1 MRKLKFK
8 IKQLLKMFSQH
19 VLFPLVYKLN
29 SFKPVHKNKIILA
42 DAHHEKCP
50 QHMKQVRDAL
60 FNSGFDVQEYFFDLR
75 KLSVFS
81 GMKKMLDFMRLYA
94 VSGCVIICNNFLP
107 VAACKKRKETRVI
120 QLWHGCGAFK
130 KFGYDAFDDIPKGY
144 RGNVYKNYDLVTVSG
159 EYCVS
164 FFQSAMRLG
173 KGIVKPLGCCMTD
186 RLFDREYLNLCKTK
200 FKQIHP
206 DAEGKRIVLW
216 APTFRGNAGDAYV
229 VGEQYI
235 DRLADLYKNELYIIK
250 SLHPMSEGGTRRS
263 REDTLRPKEEG
274 GTGVLRTPSAEQTPQ
289 DRQRSWEDTLLP
301 SMSSSELLVCA
312 DVLITDY
319 SSIFF
324 EYLLLDRPI
333 VFFVPDY
340 EDYARDRGF
349 YLDFDSLP
357 GFIVKNNNID
367 EAVRIL
373 YNVAGGNEKETSATN
388 ESQMRAFRQKF
399 REQYM
404 SACDGHVTERIVKEI
419 SR

>member
-1 MRKLKFK
+1 MRNLKFK
-8 IKQLLKMFSQH
+8 IKQLLKMLSQH
-19 VLFPLVYKLN
+19 VLFPLAYNLN
-29 SFKPVHKNKIILA
+29 RFKPVNKNKIILA

-50 QHMKQVRDAL
+50 LYMRQVRDAL
-60 FNSGFDVQEYFFDLR
+60 FHLGYDIEECFFDLR
-75 KLSVFS
+75 KISAFS
-81 GMKKMLDFMRLYA
+81 GMKKMLGFMKLYA

-107 VAACKKRKETRVI
+107 VSACKKRKETRVI

-159 EYCVS
+159 EYCVP
-164 FFQSAMRLG
+164 FFESAMRLG
-173 KGIVKPLGCCMTD
+173 KEIVKPLGCCITD
-186 RLFDREYLNLCKTK
+186 RLFDREYLGLCREK
-200 FKQIHP
+200 FKHIHP
-206 DAEGKRIVLW
+206 EAEGKRVVLW
-216 APTFRGNAGDAYV
+216 APTFRGNAGDANV

-235 DRLADLYKNELYIIK
+235 DKLADMYKNELYVIK
-250 SLHPMSEGGTRRS
+250 SVHPMSEGGT
-263 REDTLRPKEEG
+263 
-274 GTGVLRTPSAEQTPQ
+274 
-289 DRQRSWEDTLLP
+289 QRSWEDTLRPKGGRRSPAKPEDTLRP
-301 SMSSSELLVCA
+301 YMSSSELLVCA

-333 VFFVPDY
+333 VFFAPDY

-357 GFIVKNNNID
+357 GHIVKNNNID

-373 YNVAGGNEKETSATN
+373 YNIVGGNGTKMNDTN
-388 ESQMRAFRQKF
+388 ESQMSVLRQKF
-399 REQYM
+399 RERYM

>member
-8 IKQLLKMFSQH
+8 IKQLLKMFFQH
-19 VLFPLVYKLN
+19 VLFPLVYRLN

-60 FNSGFDVQEYFFDLR
+60 SNSGFDVQEFLFDLR

-81 GMKKMLDFMRLYA
+81 GMKKMLGFMKLYA

-130 KFGYDAFDDIPKGY
+130 KFGYEFDDIPKGY

-173 KGIVKPLGCCMTD
+173 KEIVKPLGCCMTD
-186 RLFDREYLNLCKTK
+186 RLFDREYLNLCRTK
-200 FKQIHP
+200 FKHIHP

-250 SLHPMSEGGTRRS
+250 SLHPMSEGCLAS
-263 REDTLRPKEEG
+263 F
-274 GTGVLRTPSAEQTPQ
+274 
-289 DRQRSWEDTLLP
+289 
-301 SMSSSELLVCA
+301 MSSSELLVCA

-357 GFIVKNNNID
+357 GHIVKNNNID

-373 YNVAGGNEKETSATN
+373 YNAIGGDKQEKDAAN
-388 ESQMRAFRQKF
+388 ESQMRVLRQKF

-404 SACDGHVTERIVKEI
+404 SACDGHATERIVKEI

>member
-8 IKQLLKMFSQH
+8 IKQLLKMLSQH
-19 VLFPLVYKLN
+19 VLFPLVYNLN
-29 SFKPVHKNKIILA
+29 RFKPVNKNKIILA

-50 QHMKQVRDAL
+50 QYMKQVRDAL
-60 FNSGFDVQEYFFDLR
+60 FNLGFDIEECFFDL
-75 KLSVFS
+75 KKISAFS
-81 GMKKMLDFMRLYA
+81 GMKKMLGFMRLYA

-159 EYCVS
+159 EYCVP

-173 KGIVKPLGCCMTD
+173 KGIVKPLGCCITD
-186 RLFDREYLNLCKTK
+186 RLYDREYLGLCRAK
-200 FKQIHP
+200 FKHIHP
-206 DAEGKRIVLW
+206 DAEGKRVVLW
-216 APTFRGNAGDAYV
+216 APSFRGNAGAANV
-229 VGEQYI
+229 AGEQYI
-235 DRLADLYKNELYIIK
+235 DRLAHMYKNELYVIK
-250 SLHPMSEGGTRRS
+250 SVHPLSEGGTRQS
-263 REDTLRPKEEG
+263 REDTLRPKGGGMPCDQKEEG
-274 GTGVLRTPSAEQTPQ
+274 GTREAGRIPSTPY
-289 DRQRSWEDTLLP
+289 
-301 SMSSSELLVCA
+301 MSSSELLVCA

-333 VFFVPDY
+333 VFFAPDY
-340 EDYARDRGF
+340 EAYARDRGF

-357 GFIVKNNNID
+357 GHIVKNNNID

-373 YNVAGGNEKETSATN
+373 YNVVGGDGKETSAAN
-388 ESQMRAFRQKF
+388 ESQMSVLRQKF

>member
-19 VLFPLVYKLN
+19 VLFPLVYRLN

-60 FNSGFDVQEYFFDLR
+60 FNSGFDVQEFFFDLR

-81 GMKKMLDFMRLYA
+81 GMKKMLGFMKLYA

-130 KFGYDAFDDIPKGY
+130 KFGYDASDDIPKGY
-144 RGNVYKNYDLVTVSG
+144 KGNVYKNYDLVTVSG
-159 EYCVS
+159 EYCVP

-173 KGIVKPLGCCMTD
+173 KGTVKPLGCCMTD

-206 DAEGKRIVLW
+206 DAEGKRVVLW

-250 SLHPMSEGGTRRS
+250 SLHPMSEGCLAS
-263 REDTLRPKEEG
+263 F
-274 GTGVLRTPSAEQTPQ
+274 
-289 DRQRSWEDTLLP
+289 
-301 SMSSSELLVCA
+301 MSSSELLVCA

-388 ESQMRAFRQKF
+388 ESQMSAFRQKF

>member
-1 MRKLKFK
+1 MRNLKFK

-19 VLFPLVYKLN
+19 VLFPLVYNLN
-29 SFKPVHKNKIILA
+29 RFKSVNKNKIILA

-50 QHMKQVRDAL
+50 QYMRQVRAAL
-60 FNSGFDVQEYFFDLR
+60 FHLGFDIEECFFDLR
-75 KLSVFS
+75 KISAFS
-81 GMKKMLDFMRLYA
+81 GMKKMLGFMRLYA

-130 KFGYDAFDDIPKGY
+130 KFGYDALDDIPKGY

-159 EYCVS
+159 EYCVP
-164 FFQSAMRLG
+164 FFESAMRLG
-173 KGIVKPLGCCMTD
+173 KGIAKPLGCCITD
-186 RLFDREYLNLCKTK
+186 RLFDREYLGLCREK
-200 FKQIHP
+200 FKHIHS
-206 DAEGKRIVLW
+206 DAEGKRVVLW
-216 APTFRGNAGDAYV
+216 APTFRGNAGDANV

-235 DRLADLYKNELYIIK
+235 DRLADMYKNELYVIK
-250 SLHPMSEGGTRRS
+250 SLHPMSEGGTREAGGMPCDQMS
-263 REDTLRPKEEG
+263 RRDPAK
-274 GTGVLRTPSAEQTPQ
+274 P
-289 DRQRSWEDTLLP
+289 EDTLLLY
-301 SMSSSELLVCA
+301 MSSSELLVCA

-333 VFFVPDY
+333 VFFAPDY
-340 EDYARDRGF
+340 EVYARDRGF
-349 YLDFDSLP
+349 YLDYDSLP
-357 GFIVKNNNID
+357 GHIVKNNNID

-373 YNVAGGNEKETSATN
+373 YNAVREDGTGMNVTN
-388 ESQMRAFRQKF
+388 ESQMSVLRQKF

-404 SACDGHVTERIVKEI
+404 SACDGHVAERIVKEI

>member
-19 VLFPLVYKLN
+19 VLFPLVYRLN

-60 FNSGFDVQEYFFDLR
+60 SNSGFDVQEFLFDLR

-81 GMKKMLDFMRLYA
+81 GMKKMLGFMKLYA

-173 KGIVKPLGCCMTD
+173 KEIVKPLGCCMTD
-186 RLFDREYLNLCKTK
+186 RLFDREYLNLCRTK
-200 FKQIHP
+200 FKHIHP

-250 SLHPMSEGGTRRS
+250 SLHPMSEGCLAS
-263 REDTLRPKEEG
+263 F
-274 GTGVLRTPSAEQTPQ
+274 
-289 DRQRSWEDTLLP
+289 
-301 SMSSSELLVCA
+301 MSSSELLVCA

-357 GFIVKNNNID
+357 GHIVKNNNID

-373 YNVAGGNEKETSATN
+373 YNAIGGDKQEKDAAN
-388 ESQMRAFRQKF
+388 ESQMRVLRQKF

-404 SACDGHVTERIVKEI
+404 SACDGHATERIVKEI

>member
-8 IKQLLKMFSQH
+8 IKQLLKMFFQH
-19 VLFPLVYKLN
+19 VLFPLVYRLN

-60 FNSGFDVQEYFFDLR
+60 SNSGFDVQEFLFDLR

-81 GMKKMLDFMRLYA
+81 GMKKMLGFMKLYA

-173 KGIVKPLGCCMTD
+173 KEIVRPLGCCMTD
-186 RLFDREYLNLCKTK
+186 RLFDREYLNLCRTK
-200 FKQIHP
+200 FKHIHP

-250 SLHPMSEGGTRRS
+250 SLHPMSEGCLAS
-263 REDTLRPKEEG
+263 F
-274 GTGVLRTPSAEQTPQ
+274 
-289 DRQRSWEDTLLP
+289 
-301 SMSSSELLVCA
+301 MSSSELLVCA

-357 GFIVKNNNID
+357 GHIVKNNNID

-373 YNVAGGNEKETSATN
+373 YNAIGGDKQEKDAAN
-388 ESQMRAFRQKF
+388 ESQMRVLRQKF

-404 SACDGHVTERIVKEI
+404 SACDGHATERIVKEI

>member
-8 IKQLLKMFSQH
+8 IKQLLKMFFQH
-19 VLFPLVYKLN
+19 VLFPLVYRLN

-60 FNSGFDVQEYFFDLR
+60 SNSGFDVQEFLFDLR

-81 GMKKMLDFMRLYA
+81 GMKKMLGFMKLYA

-159 EYCVS
+159 GYCVS

-173 KGIVKPLGCCMTD
+173 KEIVKPLGCCMTD
-186 RLFDREYLNLCKTK
+186 RLFDREYLNLCRTK
-200 FKQIHP
+200 FKHIHP

-250 SLHPMSEGGTRRS
+250 SLHPMSEGCLAS
-263 REDTLRPKEEG
+263 F
-274 GTGVLRTPSAEQTPQ
+274 
-289 DRQRSWEDTLLP
+289 
-301 SMSSSELLVCA
+301 MSSSELLVCA

-357 GFIVKNNNID
+357 GHIVKNNNID

-373 YNVAGGNEKETSATN
+373 YNAIGGDKQEKDAAN
-388 ESQMRAFRQKF
+388 ESQMRVLRQKF

-404 SACDGHVTERIVKEI
+404 SACDGHATERIVKEI

>member
-8 IKQLLKMFSQH
+8 IKQLLKMFFQH
-19 VLFPLVYKLN
+19 VLFPLVYRLN

-60 FNSGFDVQEYFFDLR
+60 SNSGFDVQEFLFDLR

-81 GMKKMLDFMRLYA
+81 GMKKMLGFMKLYA

-173 KGIVKPLGCCMTD
+173 KEIVKPLGCCMTD
-186 RLFDREYLNLCKTK
+186 RLFDREYLNLCRTK
-200 FKQIHP
+200 FKHIHP

-250 SLHPMSEGGTRRS
+250 SLHPMSEGCLAS
-263 REDTLRPKEEG
+263 F
-274 GTGVLRTPSAEQTPQ
+274 
-289 DRQRSWEDTLLP
+289 
-301 SMSSSELLVCA
+301 MSSSELLVCA

-357 GFIVKNNNID
+357 GHIVKNNNID

>member
-1 MRKLKFK
+1 MQKLKFK

-60 FNSGFDVQEYFFDLR
+60 FNSGFDVQEFFFDLR
-75 KLSVFS
+75 KISVCS
-81 GMKKMLDFMRLYA
+81 GMKKMLEFMRLYA

-164 FFQSAMRLG
+164 FFKSAMRLG

-186 RLFDREYLNLCKTK
+186 RLFDREYLNLCRTK
-200 FKQIHP
+200 FKHIHP
-206 DAEGKRIVLW
+206 DAEGKRVVLW
-216 APTFRGNAGDAYV
+216 TPTFRGNAGDAYV

-235 DRLADLYKNELYIIK
+235 DRLANLYKNELYIIK
-250 SLHPMSEGGTRRS
+250 SLHPMSEGGNRRS
-263 REDTLRPKEEG
+263 REDTL
-274 GTGVLRTPSAEQTPQ
+274 
-289 DRQRSWEDTLLP
+289 LP
-301 SMSSSELLVCA
+301 FMSSSELLVCA

-367 EAVRIL
+367 EAVSIL
-373 YNVAGGNEKETSATN
+373 YNVAGRDEKETSATN
-388 ESQMRAFRQKF
+388 ESQMSALRQKF
-399 REQYM
+399 RERYM

>member
-1 MRKLKFK
+1 MRNLKFK
-8 IKQLLKMFSQH
+8 IKQLLKMLSQH
-19 VLFPLVYKLN
+19 VLFPLVYN
-29 SFKPVHKNKIILA
+29 VNRFKPVNKKKIIFA
-42 DAHHEKCP
+42 DAHHENCP
-50 QHMKQVRDAL
+50 QYMRQVRDAL
-60 FNSGFDVQEYFFDLR
+60 FHLGYDIEECFFDLR
-75 KLSVFS
+75 KISVFS
-81 GMKKMLDFMRLYA
+81 GMKKMLEFMRLYA

-159 EYCVS
+159 EYCVP
-164 FFQSAMRLG
+164 FFESAMRLG
-173 KGIVKPLGCCMTD
+173 KGIVKPFGCCITD
-186 RLFDREYLNLCKTK
+186 RLFDREYLNLCREK
-200 FKQIHP
+200 FKHIHP
-206 DAEGKRIVLW
+206 EAEGKRVVLW
-216 APTFRGNAGDAYV
+216 APTFRGNAGDANV

-235 DRLADLYKNELYIIK
+235 DRLANMYKNELYVIK
-250 SLHPMSEGGTRRS
+250 SVHPMSEGGTLRS
-263 REDTLRPKEEG
+263 REDTLRPKG
-274 GTGVLRTPSAEQTPQ
+274 GRRDPAKP
-289 DRQRSWEDTLLP
+289 EDTLLP
-301 SMSSSELLVCA
+301 YMSSSELLVCA

-333 VFFVPDY
+333 VFFAPDY

-357 GFIVKNNNID
+357 GHIVKNNNID

-373 YNVAGGNEKETSATN
+373 YNIVGENGTKTSATN
-388 ESQMRAFRQKF
+388 ENQMGVLRQKF

>member
-8 IKQLLKMFSQH
+8 IKQLLKMFFQH
-19 VLFPLVYKLN
+19 VLFPLVYRLN

-60 FNSGFDVQEYFFDLR
+60 SNSGFDVQEFLFDLR

-81 GMKKMLDFMRLYA
+81 GMKKMLGFMKLYA
-94 VSGCVIICNNFLP
+94 VGGCVIICNNFLP

-173 KGIVKPLGCCMTD
+173 KEIVKPLGCCMTD
-186 RLFDREYLNLCKTK
+186 RLFDREYLNLCRTK
-200 FKQIHP
+200 FKHIHP

-250 SLHPMSEGGTRRS
+250 SLHPMSEGCLAS
-263 REDTLRPKEEG
+263 F
-274 GTGVLRTPSAEQTPQ
+274 
-289 DRQRSWEDTLLP
+289 
-301 SMSSSELLVCA
+301 MSSSELLVCA

-357 GFIVKNNNID
+357 GHIVKNNNID

-373 YNVAGGNEKETSATN
+373 YNAIGGDKQEKDAAN
-388 ESQMRAFRQKF
+388 ESQMRVLRQKF

-404 SACDGHVTERIVKEI
+404 SACDGHATERIVKEI

>member
-8 IKQLLKMFSQH
+8 IKQLLKMFFQH
-19 VLFPLVYKLN
+19 VLFPLVYRLN

-60 FNSGFDVQEYFFDLR
+60 SNSGFDVQEFLFDLR

-81 GMKKMLDFMRLYA
+81 GMKKMLGFMKLYA

-173 KGIVKPLGCCMTD
+173 KEIVKPLGCCMTD
-186 RLFDREYLNLCKTK
+186 RLFDREYLNLCRTK
-200 FKQIHP
+200 FKHIHP

-250 SLHPMSEGGTRRS
+250 SLHPMSEGCLAS
-263 REDTLRPKEEG
+263 F
-274 GTGVLRTPSAEQTPQ
+274 
-289 DRQRSWEDTLLP
+289 
-301 SMSSSELLVCA
+301 MSSSELLVCA

-357 GFIVKNNNID
+357 GHIVKNNNID

-373 YNVAGGNEKETSATN
+373 YNAIGGDKQEKDAAN
-388 ESQMRAFRQKF
+388 ESQMRVLRQKF

-404 SACDGHVTERIVKEI
+404 SACDGHATERIVKEI

>member
-1 MRKLKFK
+1 
-8 IKQLLKMFSQH
+8 
-19 VLFPLVYKLN
+19 
-29 SFKPVHKNKIILA
+29 
-42 DAHHEKCP
+42 
-50 QHMKQVRDAL
+50 MK
-60 FNSGFDVQEYFFDLR
+60 
-75 KLSVFS
+75 
-81 GMKKMLDFMRLYA
+81 LYA

-173 KGIVKPLGCCMTD
+173 KEIVKPLGCCMTD
-186 RLFDREYLNLCKTK
+186 RLFDREYLNLCRTK
-200 FKQIHP
+200 FKHIHP

-250 SLHPMSEGGTRRS
+250 SLHPMSEGCLAS
-263 REDTLRPKEEG
+263 F
-274 GTGVLRTPSAEQTPQ
+274 
-289 DRQRSWEDTLLP
+289 
-301 SMSSSELLVCA
+301 MSSSELLVCA

-357 GFIVKNNNID
+357 GHIVKNNNID

-373 YNVAGGNEKETSATN
+373 YNAIGGDKQEKDAAN
-388 ESQMRAFRQKF
+388 ESQMRVLRQKF

-404 SACDGHVTERIVKEI
+404 SACDGHATERIVKEI

>member
-19 VLFPLVYKLN
+19 ALFPLVYRLN

-60 FNSGFDVQEYFFDLR
+60 FNSGFDVQEFFFDLR

-81 GMKKMLDFMRLYA
+81 GMKKMLGFMKLYA

-159 EYCVS
+159 EYCVP

-173 KGIVKPLGCCMTD
+173 KGTVKPLGCCMTD

-206 DAEGKRIVLW
+206 DAEGKRVVLW

-250 SLHPMSEGGTRRS
+250 SLHPMSQGCLAS
-263 REDTLRPKEEG
+263 F
-274 GTGVLRTPSAEQTPQ
+274 
-289 DRQRSWEDTLLP
+289 
-301 SMSSSELLVCA
+301 MSSSELLVCA

-357 GFIVKNNNID
+357 GHIVKNNNID

-373 YNVAGGNEKETSATN
+373 YNIVSGDKKETSVTN
-388 ESQMRAFRQKF
+388 ESQMSALRQKF

>member
-1 MRKLKFK
+1 MRNLKFK
-8 IKQLLKMFSQH
+8 IKQLLKMLCQH
-19 VLFPLVYKLN
+19 VLFPLVYN
-29 SFKPVHKNKIILA
+29 VNRFKPVNKMKIIFA
-42 DAHHEKCP
+42 DAHHEQCP
-50 QHMKQVRDAL
+50 QYMKQIRDDL
-60 FNSGFDVQEYFFDLR
+60 FHLGFDIEECFFDLR
-75 KLSVFS
+75 KISAFS
-81 GMKKMLDFMRLYA
+81 GMKKMLGFMKLYA

-107 VAACKKRKETRVI
+107 VSACKKRKETRVI

-159 EYCVS
+159 EYCVP
-164 FFQSAMRLG
+164 FFESGMRLG
-173 KGIVKPLGCCMTD
+173 KGIVKPFGCCITD
-186 RLFDREYLNLCKTK
+186 RLFDREYLNLCREK
-200 FKQIHP
+200 FKHIHP
-206 DAEGKRIVLW
+206 KAEGKRVVLW
-216 APTFRGNAGDAYV
+216 ASTFRGNAGDANV

-235 DRLADLYKNELYIIK
+235 DRLADMYKNELYVIK
-250 SLHPMSEGGTRRS
+250 SVHPMSQGGTRKAGRIPC
-263 REDTLRPKEEG
+263 DQKEEG
-274 GTGVLRTPSAEQTPQ
+274 GRIY
-289 DRQRSWEDTLLP
+289 
-301 SMSSSELLVCA
+301 MSSSELLVCA

-333 VFFVPDY
+333 VFFAPDY

-357 GFIVKNNNID
+357 GHIVKNNNID

-373 YNVAGGNEKETSATN
+373 YNIVGGNGTKMNDTN
-388 ESQMRAFRQKF
+388 ESQMSVLRQKF
-399 REQYM
+399 RERYM

>member
-8 IKQLLKMFSQH
+8 IKQLLKMFFQH
-19 VLFPLVYKLN
+19 VLFPLVYRLN

-60 FNSGFDVQEYFFDLR
+60 SNSGFDVQEFLFDLR

-81 GMKKMLDFMRLYA
+81 GMKKMLGFMKLYA

-130 KFGYDAFDDIPKGY
+130 KFGYDASDDIPKGY

-173 KGIVKPLGCCMTD
+173 KEIVKPLGCCMTD
-186 RLFDREYLNLCKTK
+186 RLFDREYLNLCRTK
-200 FKQIHP
+200 FKHIHP

-250 SLHPMSEGGTRRS
+250 SLHPMSEGCLAS
-263 REDTLRPKEEG
+263 F
-274 GTGVLRTPSAEQTPQ
+274 
-289 DRQRSWEDTLLP
+289 
-301 SMSSSELLVCA
+301 MSSSELLVCA

-357 GFIVKNNNID
+357 GHIVKNNNID

-373 YNVAGGNEKETSATN
+373 YNAIGGDKQEKDAAN
-388 ESQMRAFRQKF
+388 ESQMRVLRQKF

-404 SACDGHVTERIVKEI
+404 SACDGHATERIVKEI